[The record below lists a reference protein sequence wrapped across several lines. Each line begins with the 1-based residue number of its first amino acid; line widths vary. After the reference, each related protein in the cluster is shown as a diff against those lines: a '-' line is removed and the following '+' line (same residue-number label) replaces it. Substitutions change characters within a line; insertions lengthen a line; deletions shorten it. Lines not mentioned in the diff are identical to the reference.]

1 MIKIILI
8 TSSLSLAL
16 GAIGGYWL
24 QKLESQ
30 PVAKPDTG
38 EAVAANDKPKQVD
51 LRPPEQVKRSELL
64 QKYALCTNSRI
75 APNTL
80 YQLDLKA
87 LNDLV
92 YSVCTQPS

>member
-1 MIKIILI
+1 MLKALLI
-8 TSSLSLAL
+8 TGSLCLAV
-16 GAIGGYWL
+16 GTIGGYWL

-51 LRPPEQVKRSELL
+51 IRPPEQVKRSELL

-80 YQLDLKA
+80 NQLDLKA

-92 YSVCTQPS
+92 YSVCTQAS